1 MNSKLRVF
9 LWLVPL
15 AKGRYRRQA
24 LYTDVADTLGLRGGG
39 PKMAQ
44 NGQKWPKMSSR
55 ERKSIKP
62 ITIAK

>member
-9 LWLVPL
+9 FWLVPL

-24 LYTDVADTLGLRGGG
+24 PYTNVPDTLGLRGG

-44 NGQKWPKMSSR
+44 NGRKWPKMSSR

-62 ITIAK
+62 IKIAK